1 MSYLDQ
7 RLALKNKKKL
17 ISIMHDTIHE
27 DNSNYFKNINNFK
40 NLKKMILEKSD
51 AVISVSNETK
61 KNIVRLYNI
70 NEKKFMLYTL
80 IIKQIRILKN
90 LTYQKIIFFMW
101 EIEVN
106 IKILIF

>member
-40 NLKKMILEKSD
+40 NLKKNDFRKIRC
-51 AVISVSNETK
+51 SN
-61 KNIVRLYNI
+61 
-70 NEKKFMLYTL
+70 FC
-80 IIKQIRILKN
+80 IK
-90 LTYQKIIFFMW
+90 
-101 EIEVN
+101 
-106 IKILIF
+106 